1 MRSMQNRQDTHKTS
15 RKQITCLIY
24 ILPIIIIILS
34 ACAGTNS
41 TQVSEVPT
49 NTRTT
54 EPQMTSTGTSLNT
67 PGAST
72 TEVLVQP
79 SDNPEINCPENRG
92 LVTRSYITSKEL
104 PGRLYFTT
112 YLPPCYSDS
121 SKYPVLYLLHGK
133 SYQDDQWIR
142 LGLADIM
149 NKQISNGDLPPFIVV
164 MPYDPGWED
173 PGAGKY
179 DRAIGE
185 SLVRWID
192 SQYSVKE
199 EREFRAI
206 GGVSRGSGWAFHTAL
221 RYPELFSIVGI
232 HSPAFFRADRR
243 NMETILPDFS
253 SSKYPVRVILDVGTR
268 DPEFNYSGIFE
279 GLLTKNSIEH
289 TWQMLDGNHS
299 EAYWRENLAM
309 YLHEYSQ
316 DW

>member
-1 MRSMQNRQDTHKTS
+1 MRSMRNRQDTTRTS
-15 RKQITCLIY
+15 WKSISRLLLY
-24 ILPIIIIILS
+24 FSFPIIILS
-34 ACAGTNS
+34 ACTGEKLPVANNDS
-41 TQVSEVPT
+41 T
-49 NTRTT
+49 TT
-54 EPQMTSTGTSLNT
+54 PAIEAQITYTATYPNT
-67 PGAST
+67 PGLSNT
-72 TEVLVQP
+72 DTPIQP
-79 SDNPEINCPENRG
+79 TSAPEYTCPEKRG
-92 LVTRSYITSKEL
+92 SVARSYITTKEL

-121 SKYPVLYLLHGK
+121 SQYPVLFLLHGK

-142 LGLADIM
+142 LGLPDIM

-173 PGAGKY
+173 PGTGRY
-179 DRAIGE
+179 DRAISE

-199 EREFRAI
+199 GREFRAI
-206 GGVSRGSGWAFHTAL
+206 GGISRGSGWAFHIAF

-232 HSPAFFRADRR
+232 HSPAIFRADKR
-243 NMETILPDFS
+243 NMETILPTLSDS
-253 SSKYPVRVILDVGTR
+253 SLPVRVLLDVGTR
-268 DPEFNYSGIFE
+268 DPEFNYAGLFE
-279 GLLTKNSIEH
+279 ELLTKNSIEH

-309 YLHEYSQ
+309 YLEEYSR